1 MKQNSVNISQCFVQ
15 YLILI
20 KRFTPKSPIFYTKI
34 CVNNE
39 LKNDDA
45 ITNRR
50 EFVLITVPN
59 MNISSATSAT
69 RTSEKFKCRI
79 VPNDRLLVWF
89 VLNRQIIT
97 ATFVNRIPSIIM
109 TPILVNMTLR
119 VAFVIVPK
127 YLALFQSVDLCFDI
141 SNMLS
146 KFMFIFEKQKTK
158 FEGMRIKRACQ

>member
-1 MKQNSVNISQCFVQ
+1 M
-15 YLILI
+15 
-20 KRFTPKSPIFYTKI
+20 KRFTPKSLIFCTKI

-69 RTSEKFKCRI
+69 RTSEKFKCSI

-97 ATFVNRIPSIIM
+97 ATFVNRIPSITM

-127 YLALFQSVDLCFDI
+127 YLALF
-141 SNMLS
+141 
-146 KFMFIFEKQKTK
+146 
-158 FEGMRIKRACQ
+158 

>member
-1 MKQNSVNISQCFVQ
+1 M
-15 YLILI
+15 

-69 RTSEKFKCRI
+69 RTSEKFKCSI
-79 VPNDRLLVWF
+79 VPNGRLLVWF
-89 VLNRQIIT
+89 VLNRQNIT
-97 ATFVNRIPSIIM
+97 VTFVNKIPNITM
-109 TPILVNMTLR
+109 THILVNMTLR
-119 VAFVIVPK
+119 VVFVIVPK
-127 YLALFQSVDLCFDI
+127 YLALF
-141 SNMLS
+141 
-146 KFMFIFEKQKTK
+146 
-158 FEGMRIKRACQ
+158 